1 MLKNLKLVVFDM
13 SGTTVKD
20 YNEVVDCFYD
30 ALVYTGINTT
40 KSHINTMMG
49 WSKIEVFETFWRE
62 ELKGERT
69 IDPAFLN
76 ETVQFEAQNSFRVFK
91 DMLEEW
97 YEENRIEPTEGCLD
111 LFHFLKENDIKIA
124 LNTGFYREVADQI
137 FQKLNWQQGNPFDFS
152 ITSDEVEKGRPAPF
166 MIQKAMEYFG
176 ITDPRQVAKI
186 GDTPSDLQ
194 EGRAAGVW
202 SFGVTNGTHT
212 WAQLEAHDYGSL
224 FESQRAFMDF
234 LQNSV
239 IPQMG

>member
-30 ALVYTGINTT
+30 ALVHTGIHTT
-40 KSHINTMMG
+40 KSRINTMMG
-49 WSKIEVFETFWRE
+49 WSKIEVFETLWRK
-62 ELKGERT
+62 ELKKDSS
-69 IDPAFLN
+69 IDQAFLN
-76 ETVQFEAQNSFRVFK
+76 ENVQFEAQNSFRVFK
-91 DMLEEW
+91 DLLEEW
-97 YEENRIEPTEGCLD
+97 YEDNPIEPTKGCLE
-111 LFHFLKENDIKIA
+111 LFDFLRENKIKIA

-152 ITSDEVEKGRPAPF
+152 ITSDEVEKGRPEPF
-166 MIQKAMEYFG
+166 MIQKAMQYFG
-176 ITDPRQVAKI
+176 ITDPKQVAKI

-212 WAQLEAHDYGSL
+212 HAQLAAHDCDAL
-224 FESQRAFMDF
+224 FESLVDF
-234 LQNSV
+234 GKYLLQ
-239 IPQMG
+239 

>member
-30 ALVYTGINTT
+30 ALVHTGIHTT

-49 WSKIEVFETFWRE
+49 WSKIEVFETLWRE

-69 IDPAFLN
+69 IDPSFLN

-91 DMLEEW
+91 DLLEDW
-97 YEENRIEPTEGCLD
+97 YEEHPIEPTEGCLE
-111 LFHFLKENDIKIA
+111 LFDFLKKNDIKIA
-124 LNTGFYREVADQI
+124 INTGFYREVADQI
-137 FQKLNWQQGNPFDFS
+137 FRKLDWQQGNPFDFS
-152 ITSDEVEKGRPAPF
+152 ITSDEVKKGRPEPF
-166 MIQKAMEYFG
+166 MIQKAMEKFG

-212 WAQLEAHDYGSL
+212 KAELEKFDHDGL
-224 FESQRAFMDF
+224 FESQAAFMDY
-234 LQNSV
+234 LKV
-239 IPQMG
+239 GVLV